1 MMAMMEELDRV
12 VEALSQRYYGKYRGT
27 VVATDDDTKRGR
39 LKVTVPAVRGEEEI
53 WAMPCAPYAGD
64 GVGFFALPPAGTSVW
79 VEFEGGALNQPIW
92 AGCFWK
98 DGELDAADAVEG
110 VAFWYTPG
118 VKLRIDNDA
127 GSMEIETSGGSK
139 ITIKGDSIKIE
150 APEVELSGN
159 GGTAK
164 VSASGF
170 DAMNGALTAM

>member
-1 MMAMMEELDRV
+1 MELMEELDRV
-12 VEALSQRYYGKYRGT
+12 VEGMNSRYYGKYRGT
-27 VVATDDDTKRGR
+27 VVDTADPTKRGR
-39 LKVTVPAVRGEEEI
+39 LKVRVPAVMGDKEL

-64 GVGFFALPPAGTSVW
+64 AIGFFALPPVETSIW
-79 VEFEGGALNQPIW
+79 VEFEGGEINQPIW

-98 DGELDAADAVEG
+98 DGEIDGADATESI
-110 VAFWYTPG
+110 AFWKTPG
-118 VKLRIDNDA
+118 VTIRIDNDA